1 MRSTMPRFALAALV
15 ACSLCASVLEADNP
29 AADSSPAV
37 GKDAAVAKH
46 VEDFSLRDFHGN
58 VRTLA
63 QYADKKVVVLVYLG
77 TECPLA
83 KLYAPRLG
91 EMARELADKSV
102 QFIGLDANALDTP
115 TKLAAFAEKHRI
127 EFPLLKDTLN
137 AVADRLGAT
146 RTPEAF
152 LLDADRLVRY
162 HGRIDDQYLV
172 GAQCSKA
179 SRRDLAVAVEELLAG
194 KEVSQ
199 STTPFTGCVIA
210 RARKTEPRGDITYS
224 GQVAAIVNRHCV
236 ECHREGELAPF
247 PLASYESVVGW
258 AETIREVVT
267 ANRMPPWFADPAVG
281 KFSNDCSLND
291 SDKRSLLAWIDNGCP
306 QGNPSETPA
315 PPAFVSGWRI
325 GQPDITYRMAEPYRV
340 PAEGTVDYQY
350 FIVEPELKN
359 DLWIAA
365 AEARPGNQ
373 AVVHHVVLYALGP
386 GMKLANL
393 AEVQAVGKMVT
404 LYAPGMNPWQYPP
417 GTAMKI
423 EKGSTLIIQTH
434 YTPNGTAQDDRS
446 YVGLKLADMKTVK
459 RQVRYGMSVNI
470 NIQIPPGAE
479 DYVLVSRKP
488 FLRDALLLNLFPHM
502 HYRGKSFRF
511 EAEYPDGRRELLLD
525 VPHYDFNW
533 QLRYDLAEPKFMPK
547 GSKLVCTAHYDN
559 SDANPLNP
567 DPTKT
572 VRFGLQTWEEMMVG
586 YYSTISAVD
595 EDLTRSKSGGERSS
609 ACRRLVCEFGSRVRD
624 DCRHL

>member
-1 MRSTMPRFALAALV
+1 MRSTTPQFAMAMVA
-15 ACSLCASVLEADNP
+15 ACSLCGAVWAAENNSAAGAP
-29 AADSSPAV
+29 AADNDAV
-37 GKDAAVAKH
+37 LGRQ
-46 VEDFSLRDFHGN
+46 VENFSLRDFHGN
-58 VRTLA
+58 AHTLA
-63 QYADKKVVVLVYLG
+63 QFADKKVVVLVYLG

-91 EMARELADKSV
+91 EMARELADRGV

-115 TKLAAFAEKHRI
+115 TKLTSFAEAHKI

-137 AVADRLGAT
+137 TVADQLGAT

-152 LLDADRLVRY
+152 VLDADRRVRY

-172 GAQCSKA
+172 GAQRSKV
-179 SRRDLAVAVEELLAG
+179 SRRDVAIAIEELLAG
-194 KEVSQ
+194 KPISEPS
-199 STTPFTGCVIA
+199 TPFTGCVIA
-210 RARKTEPRGDITYS
+210 RARKVEPKGDITYS
-224 GQVAAIVNRHCV
+224 GQVAAIVNQHCV

-258 AETIREVVT
+258 ADTIREVVT

-281 KFSNDCSLND
+281 KFSNDCSLSAD
-291 SDKRSLLAWIDNGCP
+291 DKRLLLAWIDNGCP
-306 QGNPSETPA
+306 QGDPAKTPA
-315 PPAFVSGWRI
+315 PPEFVSGWRI

-350 FIVEPELKN
+350 FVVEPELKN
-359 DLWIAA
+359 DLWISA

-373 AVVHHVVLYALGP
+373 SVVHHVVLYALGP
-386 GMKLANL
+386 GMKLSNL
-393 AEVQAVGKMVT
+393 AEVQAMGKMVT
-404 LYAPGMNPWQYPP
+404 LYAPGMNPWQYPE

-423 EKGSTLIIQTH
+423 AKGSTLIIQTH

-470 NIQIPPGAE
+470 NIEIPPGDD
-479 DYVLVSRKP
+479 DYVLVSRKL

-511 EAEYPDGRRELLLD
+511 EAEYPDGHRELLLD
-525 VPHYDFNW
+525 VPKYDFNW

-547 GSKLVCTAHYDN
+547 GSRLVCTAHYDN

-567 DPTKT
+567 DPTAT
-572 VRFGLQTWEEMMVG
+572 VRFGLQTWEEMLVG
-586 YYSTISAVD
+586 YYSTISAED
-595 EDLTRSKSGGERSS
+595 EDLTSSKSGGE
-609 ACRRLVCEFGSRVRD
+609 AQ
-624 DCRHL
+624 